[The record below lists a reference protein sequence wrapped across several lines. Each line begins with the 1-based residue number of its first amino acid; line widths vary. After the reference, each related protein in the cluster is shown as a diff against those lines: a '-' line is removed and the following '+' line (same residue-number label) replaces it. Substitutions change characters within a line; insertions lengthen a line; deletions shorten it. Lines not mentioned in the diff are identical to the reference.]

1 MKLRAGIW
9 VVGVALL
16 AGGIALLVSLGRLQ
30 VHSDM
35 LALLPE
41 PQQDPVKAAAMDR
54 IAAMGQRRLT
64 LLFGGTADTDPQP
77 AARAAARALSG
88 SPHFASAV
96 ANVSDWRRAEG
107 TEDARDIV
115 AEHRFHLLS
124 PEDQEALERLADG
137 NDSAPD
143 GKALDHFLQ
152 RAKRHLYGLSFGS
165 GRFIQDPL
173 GLSRAYLSSL
183 ASGSTIPGLRI
194 GADGGLY
201 AEGGEGGRYAVV
213 FAESSADPYTLEA
226 QERQLSALDE
236 ALAAAREAVPGVEIL
251 VSGTLRHAAAA
262 TRQARGEVTVIGMGS
277 MTGILLLMLW
287 AFSGIRPFLLSAMA
301 LAGGGALAVFA
312 TGLIFGSVHVLTIV
326 FGASLMGVAIDYCFH
341 FFAQRWHTPG
351 RAAALRRI
359 LPAIA
364 LGLTT
369 SCIAYG
375 GMAVA
380 PFPGLRQMAVFAVFG
395 LVGAWFGVL
404 LLLPAAAGPVP
415 GRRVPL
421 HLARAWLKRGL
432 PRISARR
439 GGAVLGLAAGATVV
453 LLGVTAFILEPAD
466 DVRLLHSS
474 PSHLV
479 EDEERVAEI
488 LGQRAP
494 GRMIVVAGD
503 SRQVVLA
510 NESRVVAAIRDKSEA
525 PARVTAITDGYP
537 TISEQAANHERLRET
552 LYRPGGEVESL
563 LLEVGFPRQRVEEH
577 LQGFQ
582 AAREQPLTL
591 ESWLASPY
599 GATFEPFW
607 LGDVAERWVTLV
619 QVHEIHDRQA
629 LARVLEAFP
638 EAGLMDRVAE
648 MSGIL
653 GDYRQLITLLLVA
666 AYALAWIVLSLVI
679 DTRSALAI
687 VLAPMLASIGVA
699 LVFALAGWPFSLF
712 NVMALLLLLGMG
724 ADYGIFLR
732 MAGAEA
738 SPAMAAVGLSAMTT
752 MLSFGLLSL
761 SQTPALHSFGLTLA
775 IGLTLT
781 FLLASLLCGTAADPG
796 SERPA

>member
-9 VVGVALL
+9 LGGVALL
-16 AGGIALLVSLGRLQ
+16 AVGIALLAGLGRLQ

-41 PQQDPVKAAAMDR
+41 PQRDPVKAQAMER

-64 LLFGGTADTDPQP
+64 LLIGGVQDTDPQP
-77 AARAAARALSG
+77 AARAAAKALSG
-88 SPHFASAV
+88 SPHFDGAV
-96 ANVSDWRRAEG
+96 TNVSDWRGRESG
-107 TEDARDIV
+107 EESEDIV
-115 AEHRFHLLS
+115 FQHRFHLLA
-124 PEDQEALERLADG
+124 PDDRRALERLAG
-137 NDSAPD
+137 GGEAAPD
-143 GKALDHFLQ
+143 GEGLDHFLQ
-152 RAKRHLYGLSFGS
+152 RAKRRLYGLSFG
-165 GRFIQDPL
+165 GGQFIQDPL
-173 GLSRAYLSSL
+173 GLSQAYLLSL
-183 ASGSTIPGLRI
+183 ASAATVPGLRI
-194 GADGGLY
+194 GSDGGLRAENADGVLY
-201 AEGGEGGRYAVV
+201 AAV
-213 FAESSADPYTLEA
+213 FAESRADPYTLEA
-226 QERQLSALDE
+226 QEHQLSALDS
-236 ALAAAREAVPGVEIL
+236 AMAAAHEAVPGVEIM

-262 TRQARGEVTVIGMGS
+262 TRQARGEVSVIGFGS

-287 AFSGIRPFLLSAMA
+287 AFSGVRPFLLSAMA
-301 LAGGGALAVFA
+301 LAGGCALAVVA

-341 FFAQRWHTPG
+341 FFAQRWQTPG
-351 RAAALRRI
+351 RRAALRRI

-369 SCIAYG
+369 SCIAYS

-415 GRRVPL
+415 DRRAPL
-421 HLARAWLKRGL
+421 NLARAWLERGL
-432 PRISARR
+432 PHVSARL
-439 GGAVLGLAAGATVV
+439 GGARTGLAAGTAVV
-453 LLGVTAFILEPAD
+453 LLGVTGFILDPAD

-474 PSHLV
+474 PPHLV
-479 EDEERVAEI
+479 EEEQRVAEI

-494 GRMIVVAGD
+494 GRMIVVEGD
-503 SRQVVLA
+503 SRQSVLEY
-510 NESRVVAAIRDKSEA
+510 ESRVVAAIRETPEP
-525 PARVTAITDGYP
+525 PARVTAITDSYP
-537 TISEQAANHERLRET
+537 TVAEQAASHGRLRET

-563 LLEVGFPRQRVEEH
+563 LLEVGYPRQRVEEH
-577 LQGFQ
+577 LRTFQ
-582 AAREQPLTL
+582 ATRGEPLAL

-599 GATFEPFW
+599 GAAFEPFW
-607 LGDVAERWVTLV
+607 LGNVAERWVTLV
-619 QVHEIHDRQA
+619 QVHEIHDGQA
-629 LARVLEAFP
+629 LDQLLDRFP
-638 EAGLMDRVAE
+638 GSDLIDRVAE

-653 GDYRQLITLLLVA
+653 GNYRQLITLLLAV
-666 AYALAWIVLSLVI
+666 AYALAWIVLSVVI
-679 DTRSALAI
+679 DRRSALAI
-687 VLAPMLASIGVA
+687 VLAPMLASIIVA
-699 LVFALAGWPFSLF
+699 LVFALSGWPFSLF

-781 FLLASLLCGTAADPG
+781 FLLASALCGTADDTR
-796 SERPA
+796 SESPA

>member
-1 MKLRAGIW
+1 MNFRTGIW

-16 AGGIALLVSLGRLQ
+16 AGGIVLLAGLGRLQ

-41 PQQDPVKAAAMDR
+41 PQRDPVKAAAMDR

-64 LLFGGTADTDPQP
+64 LLIGGLADTDPQP
-77 AARAAARALSG
+77 AALAAAETLSR

-96 ANVSDWRRAEG
+96 ANVSDWRGREG
-107 TEDARDIV
+107 GEDSEDLV
-115 AEHRFHLLS
+115 FQHRFHLLA
-124 PEDQEALERLADG
+124 PDDRRALKRLADQRDAAS
-137 NDSAPD
+137 DSE
-143 GKALDHFLQ
+143 ALDHFLQ
-152 RAKRHLYGLSFGS
+152 RAKRRLYGLSFGG

-173 GLSRAYLSSL
+173 GLSRAYLLSL
-183 ASGSTIPGLRI
+183 ASASTVPGLRI
-194 GADGGLY
+194 GSDGGLRT
-201 AEGGEGGRYAVV
+201 EGEDGASYAVV
-213 FAESSADPYTLEA
+213 FAEGSADPYTLEA
-226 QERQLSALDE
+226 QEQQLSALE
-236 ALAAAREAVPGVEIL
+236 MAQAAAREAVPEVRIL

-262 TRQARGEVTVIGMGS
+262 TRQARGEVTVIGIGS

-287 AFSGIRPFLLSAMA
+287 AFSGIRPFLLSALA
-301 LAGGGALAVFA
+301 LAGGCALAIFA

-341 FFAQRWHTPG
+341 YFAQRWHTAG
-351 RAAALRRI
+351 RRAALRRI

-364 LGLTT
+364 LGLVT
-369 SCIAYG
+369 SCIAYS

-404 LLLPAAAGPVP
+404 LLLPAAAGAVP
-415 GRRVPL
+415 ERRAPL
-421 HLARAWLKRGL
+421 HLARAWLEKGL
-432 PRISARR
+432 PRLSARL
-439 GGAVLGLAAGATVV
+439 GGALLGVAAGAAVV
-453 LLGVTAFILEPAD
+453 LLGVTGFILDPAD

-479 EDEERVAEI
+479 EDEERVAAL

-494 GRMIVVAGD
+494 GRMIVVEGD
-503 SRQVVLA
+503 SRQGVLD
-510 NESRVVAAIRDKSEA
+510 NESRVVAAIRGPSKA
-525 PARVTAITDGYP
+525 PARVTAITDSYP
-537 TISEQAANHERLRET
+537 PVAEQAADHRRLRET
-552 LYRPGGEVESL
+552 LYRPGGEVENL
-563 LLEVGFPRQRVEEH
+563 LLEVGYPRQRVEEH
-577 LQGFQ
+577 LQTFQ
-582 AAREQPLTL
+582 AAGERPLTL
-591 ESWLASPY
+591 KSWQDSPY
-599 GATFEPFW
+599 GVPFEAFW
-607 LGDVAERWVTLV
+607 LGNVADRWVTLV
-619 QVHEIHDRQA
+619 QVHEIRDRQA
-629 LARVLEAFP
+629 LARVLDNFP
-638 EAGLMDRVAE
+638 EADLIDRVAE

-653 GDYRQLITLLLVA
+653 GNYRQLITLLLAA
-666 AYALAWIVLSLVI
+666 AYVLAWIVLSLVT
-679 DTRSALAI
+679 DMRSALAI
-687 VLAPMLASIGVA
+687 VLAPMLASIIVA

-781 FLLASLLCGTAADPG
+781 FLLASALCGTAANTR
-796 SERPA
+796 SEPPA